1 MANIKSSQKDIRRT
15 ATRTLVNKA
24 SRSRL
29 KTLSKTARET
39 IKGGDAKKTGESIA
53 ATVSA
58 FDKAVKTGVIHKNK
72 ASRLKSRLTKA
83 AAKAQSAKTEKSA

>member
-15 ATRTLVNKA
+15 AKRTLANKA

-39 IKGGDAKKTGESIA
+39 LKSGDEAKTAKAVA

-58 FDKAVKTGVIHKNK
+58 FDKAVKTGVVHKNK
-72 ASRLKSRLTKA
+72 ASRVKSRL
-83 AAKAQSAKTEKSA
+83 AKASAKAKATAPAA